1 MPREAAGTDKGI
13 AYSTYEQHYRVAAV
27 MSSRYPHMNQL
38 PLVTRE
44 PALLSPTPVIPLEFA
59 YPGLSLAQIFSI
71 VWAYR
76 KLSLL
81 IMVVVMTLAAGVMAM
96 WPRTYTATVSLMVN
110 YEVNDPLNGKELPVG
125 QVSSFISTQVELMQT
140 PDLLLAVVDRLRLT
154 ENEDLA
160 RGYHDGQGTLRDWVA
175 AKLTKNLTVY
185 QSQRGSQLIYVTYS
199 ANNATAAALVAN
211 TVAEVYKEQDYARS
225 TGPLGERAKR
235 YAQQLSELK
244 SKVDQAQVG
253 FTAFHQRNGLI
264 DEGNKSNN
272 DVSLLA
278 SLDERLQV
286 AQSARRVAE
295 IRASEDQSKG
305 DQVLASGQVNALKTQ
320 LAAQELKL
328 AQLNR
333 MYTPLYPD
341 IGEMQ
346 LQIDA
351 TKRALSATVKGYAD
365 NAAVGLGAA
374 RRLEAGVQ
382 RVVEDHRAKVLAKSR
397 LIDEAAKYSLE
408 LESAQTVYKRALD
421 AYDQIMFASGRHH
434 TNVNLV
440 SRATAPLTAAKPRVL
455 AGYVL
460 GAVAAILLGL
470 GVPLLYELFNR
481 RVRCRDD
488 LERHHG
494 VPVLVEFGRLPMRLA
509 A

>member
-1 MPREAAGTDKGI
+1 MRTG
-13 AYSTYEQHYRVAAV
+13 YE
-27 MSSRYPHMNQL
+27 HMNQL

-44 PALLSPTPVIPLEFA
+44 AVVTAHTPVIPLDFA

-76 KLSLL
+76 KLSVL
-81 IMVVVMTLAAGVMAM
+81 IAIVVMSIAVGVMAL

-125 QVSSFISTQVELMQT
+125 QVSSYIATQVELMQT
-140 PDLLLAVVDRLRLT
+140 PDVMLAVVDRLQLT
-154 ENEDLA
+154 QNEKYA
-160 RGYHDGQGTLRDWVA
+160 HGYSDEHGTLRDWVA
-175 AKLTKNLTVY
+175 AKLAKNLAIY

-199 ANNATAAALVAN
+199 ANNPAAAALVAN

-244 SKVDQAQVG
+244 GKVDQAQTGV
-253 FTAFHQRNGLI
+253 TAFHQRNGLI
-264 DEGNKSNN
+264 DEGNKSNG
-272 DVSLLA
+272 DVTLLA
-278 SLDERLQV
+278 SLDERLQA
-286 AQSARRVAE
+286 AQNARRVAE
-295 IRASEDQSKG
+295 VRASEDQSIG
-305 DQVLASGQVNALKTQ
+305 DQVLASSQAIALKTQ
-320 LAAQELKL
+320 LAAQELRL

-346 LQIDA
+346 LQIEA
-351 TKRALSATVKGYAD
+351 TRRAIAATVKGYAD

-374 RRLEAGVQ
+374 KRLETGLQ
-382 RVVEDHRAKVLAKSR
+382 NVVDQHRAKVLAKSQ

-421 AYDQIMFASGRHH
+421 GYDQIMFASGRHH

-455 AGYVL
+455 AGYLL
-460 GAVAAILLGL
+460 GAVAAILLAL
-470 GVPLLYELFNR
+470 GIPLLYELFNR

-494 VPVLVEFGRLPMRLA
+494 VPVLVEFGRLPMRA
-509 A
+509 GT

>member
-1 MPREAAGTDKGI
+1 
-13 AYSTYEQHYRVAAV
+13 
-27 MSSRYPHMNQL
+27 MSSRDPHMNQL

-44 PALLSPTPVIPLEFA
+44 SALVAATPVIPLEFA
-59 YPGLSLAQIFSI
+59 YPGLSLAQVLSI

-81 IMVVVMTLAAGVMAM
+81 IVFVVMMIAVGVMAV
-96 WPRTYTATVSLMVN
+96 WPRTYTATASLMVN
-110 YEVNDPLNGKELPVG
+110 YEVNDPLNGKDLPVG
-125 QVSSFISTQVELMQT
+125 QLSSYIATQVELMQT

-154 ENEDLA
+154 QNDDYA
-160 RGYHDGQGTLRDWVA
+160 HGYGNDHGTLRDWVA
-175 AKLTKNLTVY
+175 ARLAKKLTVS

-199 ANNATAAALVAN
+199 ANDAAAAALVAN
-211 TVAEVYKEQDYARS
+211 TVAEVYKEQDHARS

-235 YAQQLSELK
+235 YAQQLNELK
-244 SKVDQAQVG
+244 SKVDQAQIGV
-253 FTAFHQRNGLI
+253 TAFYQRNGLI
-264 DEGNKSNN
+264 DEGNKTNN

-278 SLDERLQV
+278 SLDERLQA

-295 IRASEDQSKG
+295 VRASEDQAKG
-305 DQVLASGQVNALKTQ
+305 DQVLASSQVNALKTQ
-320 LAAQELKL
+320 LAAQELRL

-333 MYTPLYPD
+333 LYTPLYPD

-351 TKRALSATVKGYAD
+351 TKRALSATVKGFAD

-374 RRLEAGVQ
+374 RRLEAGAQ
-382 RVVEDHRAKVLAKSR
+382 RVMEQHRAKVLAKSR

-421 AYDQIMFASGRHH
+421 GYDQIMFASGRNHS
-434 TNVNLV
+434 NVNLV
-440 SRATAPLTAAKPRVL
+440 SRASAPLMAAKPRVL

-494 VPVLVEFGRLPMRLA
+494 VPVLVEFGRLPMRA
-509 A
+509 AA